1 MNLKEEVLE
10 KHGRA
15 AGIYIKG
22 IEKSD
27 KKPVWESLGTV
38 KFAIW
43 FKDEW
48 WFIGLKG
55 NIGTIAG
62 NLKSKGDQPC
72 PELVGNQWTHLTVKG
87 WQNAKDNAVVSKTP
101 GTIRPFVWVTLRI
114 MSFL

>member
-62 NLKSKGDQPC
+62 SLKSKGYQQC
-72 PELVGNQWTHLTVKG
+72 PELVGDQWTYLTGKG
-87 WQNAKDNAVVSKTP
+87 WQNTKDNAVVSKTP